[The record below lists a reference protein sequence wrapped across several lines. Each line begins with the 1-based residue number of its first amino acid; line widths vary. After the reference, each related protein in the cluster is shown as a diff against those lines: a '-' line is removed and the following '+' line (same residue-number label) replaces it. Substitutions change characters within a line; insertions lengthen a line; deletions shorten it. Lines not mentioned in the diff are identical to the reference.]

1 MLDMRKAVFLALLIA
16 ASAVAQTQPGDVTRY
31 LSTPILPPHVAESE
45 LRMYLMRKVQI
56 SPLPA
61 RAENW
66 TAEARHLKERILKQI
81 VFHGWPREWVDAPLK
96 FEDLGVIEANP
107 EYRMRRLR
115 YEIVP
120 GMQSTAILYEPANMQ
135 GKVPAILNVN
145 GHVGPLGKSIEYKQ
159 KRCINQARRGILA
172 LNLEW
177 LSFGELAHP
186 ENVHWFAAHLDL
198 VGSNSLGLFY
208 LAMRRGLD
216 YLYQHPSVDR
226 SRIGMTGLSGG
237 GWQTIVLSA
246 LDERVFA
253 AVPVAGY
260 SSLASRIERPAD
272 VGDVEQNATDLL
284 TIADYPLLTAI
295 RAPRPTLLV
304 YNAEDDCCFRAPL
317 VKPYIFDFVRPY
329 FKLYGDAD
337 RLSWHENTDPST
349 HNYQLDNRQQS
360 YRFFARHFG
369 MPAAVR
375 EIPVDAEI
383 KSYDELVVGLPK
395 DNLTILGVAKVLAA
409 RIERRGGPSGDTSR
423 SAWVQSQRD
432 LLRQTVRYRPVDVRH
447 AWAVGNTHQRGL
459 ETRSYRFE
467 FDNGLSASAVWLQAL
482 SAPQEGPATIV
493 LNDDGRK
500 AAGGEVSDRVNRGE
514 RVLALDPLFVG
525 DAQPQATGLRT
536 FGQLL
541 AATGDR
547 ALGIEAAQVASTGRW
562 IRESGS
568 AKMLRIETSG
578 IRSQVIALVAAV
590 LEPDLFSEVV
600 FRKGMKSLAH
610 LLDAP
615 VEFSNSADLFCLDLY
630 RHFDIEPLTQAATK
644 TRIVWR

>member
-1 MLDMRKAVFLALLIA
+1 MRRSLLIVLLTA
-16 ASAVAQTQPGDVTRY
+16 ASAVAQTQPGDVTRD
-31 LSTPILPPHVAESE
+31 LSTPILVPDVVASE
-45 LRMYLMRKVQI
+45 LRSYLMRKVEI
-56 SPLPA
+56 PAVPA
-61 RAENW
+61 RAEDW
-66 TAEARHLKERILKQI
+66 TAEARRLKERILKEI
-81 VFHGWPREWVDAPLK
+81 VFYGWPREWVDAPLK
-96 FEDLGVIEANP
+96 FEDLGIIEEAP
-107 EYRMRRLR
+107 GYRMRRLR

-120 GMQSTAILYEPANMQ
+120 GMQSTAILYEPANMHAR
-135 GKVPAILNVN
+135 VPAILNVN
-145 GHVGPLGKSIEYKQ
+145 GHVGPPGKSIEYKQ
-159 KRCINQARRGILA
+159 KRCINQARMGILA

-177 LSFGELAHP
+177 LWYGELAHH

-198 VGSNSLGLFY
+198 VGSNALGLFY

-253 AVPVAGY
+253 AAPVAGY
-260 SSLASRIERPAD
+260 SSLTSRIERPTD
-272 VGDVEQNATDLL
+272 VGDIEQNATDLL

-317 VKPYIFDFVRPY
+317 VKPYIFDFILPY

-337 RLSWHENTDPST
+337 RLFWHQNTDPST

-369 MPAAVR
+369 IRAPER

-383 KSYDELVVGLPK
+383 KSYEELVVGLPK

-409 RIERRGGPSGDTSR
+409 RIERRGGPSGDAAR
-423 SAWVQSQRD
+423 SAWAQSQRE
-432 LLRQTVRYRPVDVRH
+432 LLRQTVRYRPADVRH
-447 AWAVGNTHQRGL
+447 AWAVGNTYQRGL

-467 FDNGLSASAVWLQAL
+467 FNNGLSASAVWLQAL
-482 SAPQEGPATIV
+482 SAAPGGSATIV

-500 AAGGEVSDRVNRGE
+500 AAGTEVSDRVNRGE
-514 RVLALDPLFVG
+514 RVLALDTLFTG
-525 DAQPQATGLRT
+525 DAQPHATGLRT

-547 ALGIEAAQVASTGRW
+547 ALGIEAAQLAATGRW
-562 IRESGS
+562 IRKSGTG
-568 AKMLRIETSG
+568 KMLRIETSG

-600 FRKGMKSLAH
+600 VRKGMQSLAH
-610 LLDAP
+610 LMDARIGYP
-615 VEFSNSADLFCLDLY
+615 NCADLFCLDLY
-630 RHFDIEPLTQAATK
+630 RHFDIDTLGQAATK
-644 TRIVWR
+644 TRIEWR

>member
-1 MLDMRKAVFLALLIA
+1 MLDMRKGVFLALLIA

-31 LSTPILPPHVAESE
+31 LSTPILPPDVAESE
-45 LRMYLMRKVQI
+45 LRTYLMRKVQV
-56 SPLPA
+56 PPWPA

-66 TAEARHLKERILKQI
+66 TAEARQLKERILKQI
-81 VFHGWPREWVDAPLK
+81 VFHGWPREWVDGPLK

-177 LSFGELAHP
+177 LSFGELAHS

-304 YNAEDDCCFRAPL
+304 YNVEDDCCFRAPL

-369 MPAAVR
+369 MPAAER

-383 KSYDELVVGLPK
+383 KSYDELAVGLPK

-409 RIERRGGPSGDTSR
+409 RIERRGGPSGNASR
-423 SAWVQSQRD
+423 SAWAQSQRD
-432 LLRQTVRYRPVDVRH
+432 LLRQTVRYRPVDLRH
-447 AWAVGNTHQRGL
+447 AWAVGNSHRRGL

-482 SAPQEGPATIV
+482 SASQEGPATIM

-514 RVLALDPLFVG
+514 RVLALDPLFIG
-525 DAQPQATGLRT
+525 DAQPRATGLRT

-562 IRESGS
+562 IRKSGG